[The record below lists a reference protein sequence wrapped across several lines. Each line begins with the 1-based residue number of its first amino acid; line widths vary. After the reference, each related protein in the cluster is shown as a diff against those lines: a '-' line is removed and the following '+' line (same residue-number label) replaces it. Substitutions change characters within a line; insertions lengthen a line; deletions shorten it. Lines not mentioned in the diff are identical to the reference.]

1 MLETREWVLDTL
13 RCPTLAC
20 HVQCLARFRVV
31 RQRHL
36 NVMGT
41 LRPVSDKVVGTLRL
55 VMETVLGTL
64 TPVFDKAWT
73 SVGHSIVSGTRTSVL
88 DTAWSVEGQS
98 ASVLEKRVW
107 VLDTLRLALD
117 ARFNRR
123 GRAATPAHGSTF
135 FSMCNVRCWRWLLGN
150 NKPISLSDTKE
161 KVSPPSP
168 ETSCGCVDC
177 GLREIVCS

>member
-1 MLETREWVLDTL
+1 VMETREWVLDTL
-13 RCPTLAC
+13 RCPRLAG
-20 HVQCLARFRVV
+20 HVQRPARFRGV

-36 NVMGT
+36 TVLGT
-41 LRPVSDKVVGTLRL
+41 LRRVSGTAVGTLRL
-55 VMETVLGTL
+55 VL
-64 TPVFDKAWT
+64 DKACT

-88 DTAWSVEGQS
+88 DTAWSVEGRS

-168 ETSCGCVDC
+168 ETSCECVDC
-177 GLREIVCS
+177 GLREMVCS